1 MTEKEKRDLKAG
13 VAFAITAMDA
23 MKVAKRI
30 AITILCCVPVL
41 VVFGYLTRKVITSD
55 VVQIICFM
63 AIMAVA
69 VVCVEVIARAKES
82 KQKEEVETKR
92 DVFK

>member
-1 MTEKEKRDLKAG
+1 MRKVVNNNEQYKN
-13 VAFAITAMDA
+13 I

-41 VVFGYLTRKVITSD
+41 IVFAYLTRRVITSNA
-55 VVQIICFM
+55 VQIICFM
-63 AIMAVA
+63 AIMSGAVI
-69 VVCVEVIARAKES
+69 CEEVIVRAKEA
-82 KQKEEVETKR
+82 KQKEQEMVEPKR

>member
-1 MTEKEKRDLKAG
+1 MKKLNNRDEAVKN
-13 VAFAITAMDA
+13 I

-41 VVFGYLTRKVITSD
+41 IVFAYLTRKVITSD
-55 VVQIICFM
+55 AVQVVCFM
-63 AIMAVA
+63 LIMGISVA
-69 VVCVEVIARAKES
+69 VVEVVARTKEK
-82 KQKEEVETKR
+82 KQKEEIETKR